1 MLEAQPPPPSR
12 AMMLADLNVDPPESD
27 GEDHPPTPKP
37 NPAIAAA
44 AVAAAAAAP
53 VVPVDSST
61 RSCNEEGS
69 LAKNTTVV
77 KEPDTVECEDVEQ
90 HCPGA
95 SVSREE
101 KVSNLKAALVNV
113 ARKMPKNAHAHF
125 MLGLMYQRLGQPQ
138 KAIIAYDKSSEILLQ
153 DEQEVR
159 RPDLLSSVRIHHAQ
173 CILQASMGDS
183 FDEELD
189 TSELSEILVKLK
201 SSVELDPRQAAV
213 WNILGLVL
221 LRGGQLQSAISVFS
235 TLTTVAPD
243 YLDSLANLGVAYIQR
258 CELEITIPIFLCFT
272 LLIYLSIFSGD
283 LELSTKCFQ
292 ELVLKDQSHPAA
304 LVNYGALLLCKY
316 GSLAAGASGTVSAG
330 SYLHQKEAL
339 VAAKECLLAAVRS
352 DPKAA
357 SIWVNLANAYYMA
370 GEHRNSKRC
379 LEQAAKFEPN
389 HMPARYAIAV
399 HRIRDA
405 VRLQCSDDQLI
416 WAANEMATVLKEG
429 DTSVVDL
436 PVAWAGLAMAHRAQ
450 HEIAAA
456 YDGEQT
462 ILNEAEERAL
472 YTLKQAIQE
481 DPDDAVQWHQ
491 LGLYNMC
498 TTQFSRS
505 VNFLKAAIA
514 RSPECCYA
522 WSNLGIAL
530 QLSNDPS
537 SETVYKRALVL
548 SSSQQSYAILSNIGI
563 LYRQHRLYELARK
576 MLSRSLEICPGYA
589 PANNNLGLVF
599 VAEGRWED
607 AVSCFE
613 KAVKS
618 DDLLDAAKSNLAKAL
633 ALAKKQ

>member
-1 MLEAQPPPPSR
+1 MPEAQPPPPPPR
-12 AMMLADLNVDPPESD
+12 AMLADLNVDPPESD

-37 NPAIAAA
+37 SPAIAAA
-44 AVAAAAAAP
+44 AVAVAAA
-53 VVPVDSST
+53 VPVAAADYST
-61 RSCNEEGS
+61 RSCIEESG
-69 LAKNTTVV
+69 LMKNAIAT
-77 KEPDTVECEDVEQ
+77 KDPDTVECEDADQ
-90 HCPGA
+90 HYQGA

-101 KVSNLKAALVNV
+101 KGSNLKAALVHV

-138 KAIIAYDKSSEILLQ
+138 KAILAYEKSSEILLQ

-189 TSELSEILVKLK
+189 TGELDEILVKLK

-221 LRGGQLQSAISVFS
+221 LRGSQIQSAISVFS

-243 YLDSLANLGVAYIQR
+243 YLDSLANLGVAYIQ
-258 CELEITIPIFLCFT
+258 
-272 LLIYLSIFSGD
+272 SGN
-283 LELSTKCFQ
+283 LELSAKCFQ
-292 ELVLKDQSHPAA
+292 ELVLKDQNHPAA

-316 GSLAAGASGTVSAG
+316 GSLAAGESGTESAG

-357 SIWVNLANAYYMA
+357 SVWVNLANAYHMV

-389 HMPARYAIAV
+389 HMPGRYAIAV

-405 VRLQCSDDQLI
+405 TRSQCSDDQLA
-416 WAANEMATVLKEG
+416 WAATEMATVLKEG
-429 DTSVVDL
+429 DPSAVDA
-436 PVAWAGLAMAHRAQ
+436 PIAWAGLAMAHRAQ
-450 HEIAAA
+450 HEIPAA
-456 YDGEQT
+456 YDGEQAV
-462 ILNEAEERAL
+462 LNEAEERAL

-491 LGLYNMC
+491 LGLYNIC

-505 VNFLKAAIA
+505 INFLKAAIA
-514 RSPECCYA
+514 RSPDCSYA

-530 QLSNDPS
+530 QLSDDPS

-548 SSSQQSYAILSNIGI
+548 SSNQQSHAILSNLGI

-576 MLSRSLEICPGYA
+576 MLSRSLELCPGYA

-599 VAEGRWED
+599 VAEGRLED
-607 AVSCFE
+607 AIGCFE
-613 KAVKS
+613 RAVKS
-618 DDLLDAAKSNLAKAL
+618 DDLLDAAKSNLAKVL
-633 ALAKKQ
+633 ALAKKQQGNTR

>member
-1 MLEAQPPPPSR
+1 
-12 AMMLADLNVDPPESD
+12 
-27 GEDHPPTPKP
+27 
-37 NPAIAAA
+37 
-44 AVAAAAAAP
+44 
-53 VVPVDSST
+53 
-61 RSCNEEGS
+61 
-69 LAKNTTVV
+69 
-77 KEPDTVECEDVEQ
+77 
-90 HCPGA
+90 
-95 SVSREE
+95 
-101 KVSNLKAALVNV
+101 
-113 ARKMPKNAHAHF
+113 
-125 MLGLMYQRLGQPQ
+125 
-138 KAIIAYDKSSEILLQ
+138 
-153 DEQEVR
+153 
-159 RPDLLSSVRIHHAQ
+159 
-173 CILQASMGDS
+173 
-183 FDEELD
+183 
-189 TSELSEILVKLK
+189 
-201 SSVELDPRQAAV
+201 
-213 WNILGLVL
+213 
-221 LRGGQLQSAISVFS
+221 
-235 TLTTVAPD
+235 
-243 YLDSLANLGVAYIQR
+243 
-258 CELEITIPIFLCFT
+258 
-272 LLIYLSIFSGD
+272 
-283 LELSTKCFQ
+283 
-292 ELVLKDQSHPAA
+292 
-304 LVNYGALLLCKY
+304 
-316 GSLAAGASGTVSAG
+316 
-330 SYLHQKEAL
+330 
-339 VAAKECLLAAVRS
+339 
-352 DPKAA
+352 
-357 SIWVNLANAYYMA
+357 MA

-405 VRLQCSDDQLI
+405 VRSQCSDDQLI

-456 YDGEQT
+456 YDGEQA

-563 LYRQHRLYELARK
+563 LYRQHKLYELARK